1 MFALTYHHGQCE
13 CEPVSREYL
22 FVIAIIKDNRELL
35 SDNTSAQC
43 DNLPGRVLHN
53 AIRAYMFVIIIRP
66 ADSGGPNNY

>member
-1 MFALTYHHGQCE
+1 VQESAEVIPWKCE
-13 CEPVSREYL
+13 DSVSYLDELNREYL

-53 AIRAYMFVIIIRP
+53 AISRY
-66 ADSGGPNNY
+66 